1 MHAGTDTTSEDGGM
15 KLKYIS
21 LSLVAA
27 VLLLPA
33 ISAVAISPASNA
45 DSYLSYE
52 LIYQRGIEAV
62 LWSMPAMSD
71 VFFRE
76 SLFKQLGMNPNQV
89 MVMSKPLVARHR
101 VLTAN
106 NQVNYS
112 GMPYDL
118 TNGPLVL
125 EMPASNADYAVIGEI
140 CDNWQAPVTMVGI
153 EGPDEGKGGKYLL
166 VPPNYKDRIP
176 EGYIVIRLEGFHGT
190 LVFRPVVIGRGTM
203 EGSVAL
209 GRQTRAYPLADAANP
224 KPLPTLDGWDKT
236 WNSLPVYDITWFEL
250 LSKFIND
257 EPIRERDK
265 VMIGM
270 LSTVGIEKG
279 KLFKPDAMTAKAL
292 NAAVKD
298 AYNIMQNGFVTPG
311 QALTVWWPDRQWM
324 NMNPD
329 MLKRKGD
336 AWSFETSDAVWTYDR
351 AITPFFWA
359 NYLPQK
365 LGGQQL
371 YLMGLRDSKGELL
384 SGKKS
389 YRLRV
394 PADVPVDKFWS
405 VIVYSQFTK
414 SFIPNLQNQFGLD
427 SYDKSKLKTNSD
439 GTVDIYLGNKAP
451 YGFAATNWL
460 PSAGEDFFVIF
471 RFYGPAKSVYEKT
484 WTMPDIERAD

>member
-1 MHAGTDTTSEDGGM
+1 VKTNLLASIVAVTMLLIPSLAALAAPPDTKSDDE
-15 KLKYIS
+15 LHYQ
-21 LSLVAA
+21 LV
-27 VLLLPA
+27 
-33 ISAVAISPASNA
+33 
-45 DSYLSYE
+45 
-52 LIYQRGIEAV
+52 YQRGIEAV

-76 SLFKQLGMNPNQV
+76 SMFKQLGMKPNQV
-89 MVMSKPLVARHR
+89 MVMSKPLVARHV

-106 NQVNYS
+106 NQVNYA
-112 GMPYDL
+112 GMAYDL
-118 TNGPLVL
+118 TNGAVVL

-140 CDNWQAPVTMVGI
+140 CDNWQAPVTMVGV

-166 VPPNYKDRIP
+166 VPPNYKDNIP
-176 EGYIVIRLEGFHGT
+176 KGYIVIRLEGFHGT
-190 LVFRPVVIGRGTM
+190 LVFRPVVIGKGTM

-209 GRQTRAYPLADAANP
+209 GRQTRAYPLADAANQ
-224 KPLPTLDGWDKT
+224 KTLPTVDGWDKT
-236 WNSLPVYDITWFEL
+236 WNSVPVYDITWFENL
-250 LSKFIND
+250 AKFIND

-270 LSTVGIEKG
+270 LSTLGIEKG
-279 KLFKPDAMTAKAL
+279 KPFKPDAETTKAL

-298 AYNIMQNGFVTPG
+298 AYRIMQNGWVTPG
-311 QALTVWWPDRQWM
+311 EALTAWWPGRQWM
-324 NMNPD
+324 NMNPAVISR
-329 MLKRKGD
+329 MGQ
-336 AWSFETSDAVWTYDR
+336 AWSFETPDAVWTYDR

-394 PADVPVDKFWS
+394 PTDVPVDKFWS
-405 VIVYSQFTK
+405 VILYSQLTK
-414 SFIPNLQNQFGLD
+414 SFVPNSQNQFGFD
-427 SYDKSKLKTNSD
+427 SYDKSKLKTNPD
-439 GTVDIYLGNKAP
+439 GTVDIYFGDKAP
-451 YGFAATNWL
+451 KGFEGNWL

-484 WTMPDIERAD
+484 WAMPDIERAD